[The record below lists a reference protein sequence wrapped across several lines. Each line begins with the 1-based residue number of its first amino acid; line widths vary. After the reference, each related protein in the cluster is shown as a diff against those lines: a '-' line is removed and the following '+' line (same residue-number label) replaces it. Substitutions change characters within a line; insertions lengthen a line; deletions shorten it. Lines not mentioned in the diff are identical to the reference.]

1 MGKPQQEMKKIF
13 FGLQIFLLTTAWAE
27 PGLDITGAV
36 NWERMEIEAQVT
48 LDLAS
53 AGIRLPTGRTQ
64 GEELIRAGYSG
75 LIQPQILSV
84 PVDSSH
90 TVADYIQSGDF
101 SLSRA
106 EAFAWKAQLRPPAH
120 SADLSSLNAVYRLN
134 LGDLAAEFLSHTRP
148 SPPPRVVAPP
158 PAADYTG
165 ILIIA
170 GEELPLHGTNRSAL
184 PLPCLFPKIWDTD
197 MNLVYE
203 RNMREVPGGEAL
215 MVHYT
220 RQENIFL
227 PSPSGLSA
235 EVSDAV
241 GERPLRIL
249 ARGVFGIRPTDPII
263 DRNDAVLILSSEN
276 NRRLLREGRV
286 MIVLDDRALENHF
299 GNRQGPKN

>member
-1 MGKPQQEMKKIF
+1 MRKF
-13 FGLQIFLLTTAWAE
+13 FFSLQILLLTAAWAE
-27 PGLDITGAV
+27 PKLDISGAV
-36 NWERMEIEAQVT
+36 NWEKMEIEARVS

-53 AGIRLPTGRTQ
+53 AGVRLPVGRSQ

-75 LIQPQILSV
+75 LIQPRILSI

-90 TVADYIQSGDF
+90 TVADYVRSGDF
-101 SLSRA
+101 SLFQA

-120 SADLSSLNAVYRLN
+120 SADLSSLNAAYRLN
-134 LGDLAAEFLSHTRP
+134 LEELAMEFLDHTRP
-148 SPPPRVVAPP
+148 AAPPRIIAPP

-203 RNMREVPGGEAL
+203 KNMLETSPGENLVLRYARRES
-215 MVHYT
+215 
-220 RQENIFL
+220 IFL
-227 PSPSGLSA
+227 PSPSGLSPGVT
-235 EVSDAV
+235 ETV

-249 ARGVFGIRPTDPII
+249 ARGVFGVRPTDPII
-263 DRNDAVLILSSEN
+263 DREDAVLILSSEN

-286 MIVLDDRALENHF
+286 VIVLDDRALEDPF
-299 GNRQGPKN
+299 GNN